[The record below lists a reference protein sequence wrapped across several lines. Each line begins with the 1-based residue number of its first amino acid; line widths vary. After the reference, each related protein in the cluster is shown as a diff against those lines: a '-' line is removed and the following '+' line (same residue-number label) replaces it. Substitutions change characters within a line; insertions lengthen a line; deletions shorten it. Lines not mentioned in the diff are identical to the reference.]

1 MEKYNDTLA
10 HSGNYRYY
18 AKEGKGANARY
29 FYSKEEYD
37 AWRNGSNMA
46 TDDPLSSQ
54 QDQRSRSTLRDKS
67 TMRTKT
73 TEERHDLFGRALDAR
88 STTTS
93 RDARISYVQQAR
105 SPRRSPGSTGSSTRA
120 PGLDPTNG
128 VSMRWDSAAQAWV
141 PNSPTKNMSTKAYTP
156 TYTMPTR
163 NTVPSTN
170 NTPPTETRYQRIIND
185 EIANGTYKP
194 QRDDPGRYNDT
205 RKMISLSPDYQWNSK
220 YLSEQSPSI
229 EDQAIY
235 DATIRANSTG
245 PAYAET
251 SATAA
256 QKFVG
261 DTKRSQYAVSSVVAN
276 AAKTAWDNVKST
288 YDTVSPVVANAA
300 SKAVQSAGN
309 TIGSIKNYAS
319 QVCQAAS
326 SWIQNLLKKK

>member
-1 MEKYNDTLA
+1 MEKYNNSLA
-10 HSGNYRYY
+10 HAGNYRYY

-37 AWRNGSNMA
+37 AWRNGSN
-46 TDDPLSSQ
+46 TTGSFPQ
-54 QDQRSRSTLRDKS
+54 PGDQSESTLRDKS

-73 TEERHDLFGRALDAR
+73 TEGRYDLFGRALDAR
-88 STTTS
+88 STTTP
-93 RDARISYVQQAR
+93 RDARIPYMQKAML
-105 SPRRSPGSTGSSTRA
+105 PRGLQIRA
-120 PGLDPTNG
+120 GLDPINNG
-128 VSMRWDSAAQAWV
+128 SMTWDSAAQAWV

-170 NTPPTETRYQRIIND
+170 NTPPTETRYQRIIKD

-256 QKFVG
+256 QKMVG
-261 DTKRSQYAVSSVVAN
+261 DAKR
-276 AAKTAWDNVKST
+276 AAYS
-288 YDTVSPVVANAA
+288 VSPVVANAA

>member
-1 MEKYNDTLA
+1 MKNHSDSLA
-10 HSGNYRYY
+10 HAGNYRYY
-18 AKEGKGANARY
+18 AKEGKGANTRY

-54 QDQRSRSTLRDKS
+54 QDQQSRSTLRDKS

-93 RDARISYVQQAR
+93 RDARIPYVQQAR
-105 SPRRSPGSTGSSTRA
+105 PPRGSQRM
-120 PGLDPTNG
+120 PYLDPTNG
-128 VSMRWDSAAQAWV
+128 VSMTWDSATQAWV
-141 PNSPTKNMSTKAYTP
+141 PNSPTKNMPPK
-156 TYTMPTR
+156 TYSNTDHNMPTR
-163 NTVPSTN
+163 STVPSTN
-170 NTPPTETRYQRIIND
+170 NTRSTETQYERIIKD
-185 EIANGTYKP
+185 QIANGTYKP

-205 RKMISLSPDYQWNSK
+205 RAMISLSPDYQWNSK
-220 YLSEQSPSI
+220 YTSIPTASI
-229 EDQAIY
+229 EDDAIY
-235 DATIRANSTG
+235 AATVKANSTG

-256 QKFVG
+256 QKMVG
-261 DTKRSQYAVSSVVAN
+261 DAKRTHYAVSSSVA
-276 AAKTAWDNVKST
+276 S
-288 YDTVSPVVANAA
+288 AA